1 MGKKFR
7 AAFTGLLFALR
18 TQSNMAI
25 HLSAA
30 AGALA
35 LAYYL
40 KVRDWEWVA
49 LVLTITLVL
58 AAEMF
63 NTALEAA
70 VNLYSPQYHPLAR
83 VAKDVAAGAVLVT
96 ALGAVIVGMLIFLP
110 KLL

>member
-30 AGALA
+30 AAALG

-40 KVRDWEWVA
+40 QVRDWEWVA
-49 LVLTITLVL
+49 LILTITLVL
-58 AAEMF
+58 AAEIF

-83 VAKDVAAGAVLVT
+83 VAKDVAAGAVLVA
-96 ALGAVIVGMLIFLP
+96 ALGAVIVGLLIFLP

>member
-1 MGKKFR
+1 MGSKFR
-7 AAFTGLLFALR
+7 AAFSGLLFALR
-18 TQSNMAI
+18 TQSNMAV

-30 AGALA
+30 VAALA

-40 KVRDWEWVA
+40 EVRDWEWVA

-63 NTALEAA
+63 NTAVEAV